1 MCMAG
6 MGSLLSAGVSG
17 LSAIASYNAQVEDF
31 NRKEQQWKEN
41 YVNSLSA
48 GRDEYNQLIARGVQE
63 QQQTSQK
70 LSQYTTEQAIK
81 EAQAEVSASSAGVA
95 GNTVDDLIR
104 DIGRGAA
111 TNRYYA
117 AENGKNTALQLT
129 QEFKGAESR
138 VQNRIN
144 SVTRPQA
151 PSPAGAML
159 SIIGGFAGAVGSM

>member
-6 MGSLLSAGVSG
+6 VGDILSAGIGG

-41 YVNSLSA
+41 YVNSLAA
-48 GRDEYNQLIARGVQE
+48 GRDEYNQLLSRTVQE
-63 QQQTSQK
+63 QQATTQK

-81 EAQAEVSASSAGVA
+81 QAQAEVSAASSGVA
-95 GNTVDDLIR
+95 GNGVDELIR

-111 TNRYYA
+111 ENRYWA
-117 AENGKNTALQLT
+117 AENGKNTALQMT
-129 QEFKGAESR
+129 QELKGAETR
-138 VQNRIN
+138 VVNRIN
-144 SVTRPQA
+144 SITRPQA

-159 SIIGGFAGAVGSM
+159 TVMGGFAGALGGM

>member
-6 MGSLLSAGVSG
+6 MGSILSAGVSG

-48 GRDEYNQLIARGVQE
+48 GRDEYNQLIARSVQE
-63 QQQTSQK
+63 QQQTTQK
-70 LSQYTTEQAIK
+70 LSQYTTEQAVK
-81 EAQAEVSASSAGVA
+81 QAQAEVSASASGVG
-95 GNTVDDLIR
+95 GNSVDELIA

-111 TNRYYA
+111 QNRYVT
-117 AENGKNTALQLT
+117 AENGKNQALQMT
-129 QEFKGAESR
+129 QEMKGAESR
-138 VQNRIN
+138 VVNRIN

-159 SIIGGFAGAVGSM
+159 SIIGGFAGAVGGM